1 MPKFSAT
8 PYDQAAKAEFKQKEI
23 LSKMMREFKSYEKY
37 PTHKALYDALM
48 LSLIQDEDDLDR
60 VILVLRKR
68 DRKEDE
74 DPSTGS
80 NQGKRKRSSGKDSEP
95 SNTSLESKE
104 TYKGDTLPKSSKT
117 GKSAFAE
124 ESVKEATHEVTM
136 GEEEPVQEN
145 VNDADQLRDDSELQ
159 TDNAPKMNWFK
170 KPPRPPTPD
179 PLTFDELSGTQLN
192 FACLQRSS
200 QVDNITKVNLV
211 GPVTSS
217 YTGHC
222 DRIPFDLS
230 KPLPLKGHPGHLA
243 VASEYFFNNDL
254 EYLKST
260 DSERKYTTSIL
271 KMKAARFS
279 KNDVYS
285 LLKILS
291 VIEEDAFCLSTPGFE
306 EYWFPDKVF
315 KGKIVGNYRFDE
327 TKEQK
332 NETKGSESS
341 LKNSTSCIMGEPLSP
356 DCVFDFPIDK
366 PEPQHAYDFFA
377 SGPLHGYAGNP
388 DNMNE
393 WIEVDVP
400 VLGELGEPLGAEVME
415 MEEDLAMLFADDNFS
430 DNGLDDDEDDEE
442 V

>member
-117 GKSAFAE
+117 SKFASAK
-124 ESVKEATHEVTM
+124 ESVKEATHKVTI
-136 GEEEPVQEN
+136 GEEKPIHEN
-145 VNDADQLRDDSELQ
+145 VNDADQPQDDSEPQ
-159 TDNAPKMNWFK
+159 TDNALKKNWFK

-179 PLTFDELSGTQLN
+179 PLTFDELMTTPIDFSK
-192 FACLQRSS
+192 FAKNRLKL
-200 QVDNITKVNLV
+200 DNITKVNLV
-211 GPVTSS
+211 GPVYNLLKGT
-217 YTGHC
+217 C
-222 DRIPFDLS
+222 DRCPFDLS
-230 KPLPLKGHPGHLA
+230 KPLPLKGHPGHLTI
-243 VASEYFFNNDL
+243 ASEYFFNNDL

-291 VIEEDAFCLSTPGFE
+291 VVSV
-306 EYWFPDKVF
+306 KVN
-315 KGKIVGNYRFDE
+315 K
-327 TKEQK
+327 
-332 NETKGSESS
+332 
-341 LKNSTSCIMGEPLSP
+341 
-356 DCVFDFPIDK
+356 
-366 PEPQHAYDFFA
+366 
-377 SGPLHGYAGNP
+377 LHGYGYLEEIVVRRFDRQLYKFKEGDFVNLHLN
-388 DNMNE
+388 D
-393 WIEVDVP
+393 IEDM
-400 VLGELGEPLGAEVME
+400 LYWEL
-415 MEEDLAMLFADDNFS
+415 
-430 DNGLDDDEDDEE
+430 
-442 V
+442 

>member
-8 PYDQAAKAEFKQKEI
+8 PYDQAAEAEFRKKEI

-117 GKSAFAE
+117 SKFASAK
-124 ESVKEATHEVTM
+124 ESVKEATHKVTI
-136 GEEEPVQEN
+136 GEEKPVHEN
-145 VNDADQLRDDSELQ
+145 VNDADQPQDDSEPQ
-159 TDNAPKMNWFK
+159 TDNALKKNWFK

-179 PLTFDELSGTQLN
+179 PLTFDELMTTPIDFSK
-192 FACLQRSS
+192 FAKNRLKL
-200 QVDNITKVNLV
+200 DNITKVNLV
-211 GPVTSS
+211 GPVYNLLKGT
-217 YTGHC
+217 C
-222 DRIPFDLS
+222 DRCPFDLS
-230 KPLPLKGHPGHLA
+230 KPLPLKGHPGHLTI
-243 VASEYFFNNDL
+243 ASEYFFNNDL

-291 VIEEDAFCLSTPGFE
+291 VVSV
-306 EYWFPDKVF
+306 KVN
-315 KGKIVGNYRFDE
+315 K
-327 TKEQK
+327 
-332 NETKGSESS
+332 
-341 LKNSTSCIMGEPLSP
+341 
-356 DCVFDFPIDK
+356 
-366 PEPQHAYDFFA
+366 
-377 SGPLHGYAGNP
+377 LHGYGYLEEIVVRRFDRQLYKFKEGDFVNLHLN
-388 DNMNE
+388 D
-393 WIEVDVP
+393 IED
-400 VLGELGEPLGAEVME
+400 
-415 MEEDLAMLFADDNFS
+415 MLY
-430 DNGLDDDEDDEE
+430 
-442 V
+442 